1 VIPVE
6 VNRRAGSDVA
16 ARHLELAVVVAAVEA
31 IRREDQVALGVAP
44 HDACVGIE
52 GAGKVGDGVGAVV
65 HRRYQ
70 HVA

>member
-1 VIPVE
+1 
-6 VNRRAGSDVA
+6 
-16 ARHLELAVVVAAVEA
+16 
-31 IRREDQVALGVAP
+31 VAP